1 MNLVIVESPAK
12 AKTINKYLGD
22 NYTVLASYGHIRDL
36 PSKNGSVDPENK
48 FQMEWEIDS
57 FSKKYLKEI
66 TDVAK
71 DSDKIILATD
81 PDREGEAIA
90 WHVKE
95 FLDEKK
101 ILKDKKIERVV
112 FNEITKKA
120 VINGIENPRSLE
132 GQLVDAYMARRA
144 LDYLVGFNISP
155 ILWTKLPGSKSAG
168 RVQSVA
174 LRLLTERE
182 HEIEVFNPEEFWTI
196 NVNFITSS
204 KNILTSSISE
214 LNGEKIEKFSFRN
227 KEDVNNAISKIKE
240 KKYSIKDITSKIYT
254 RNPSGPFTTST
265 LQQSASSKL
274 GFGASRTM
282 QIAQRLYQGIE
293 IDGDT
298 KGLITYMR
306 TDGTN
311 ISKEAI
317 PLFRKYI
324 EENYG
329 DDYLPEQANNYS
341 GKKAKNA
348 QEAHEAIRPTEIK
361 NSPESIKKYLSTD
374 QYKLYDLIWS
384 RALSSQMQPA
394 KFDRKT
400 ILITSEDGKNILKS
414 SGSTVKFDGFLK
426 LQKIDEN
433 DDEKILPEVSKGPIE
448 IKEFN
453 DEQHFTQPPPRFSE
467 ASLVKKLEE
476 LGIGR
481 PSTYASIISVISNR
495 GYADIVNKRFFPTD
509 RGKLLSAFLEK
520 LFSRYVDYDF
530 TAKLEDQL
538 DDITSGKENWI
549 KVLDQFWIDFNKNVL
564 NVKEKRTREV
574 LDLLNDSL
582 GKLIFDTDENGKI
595 DRKCKLCQ
603 TGELSLK
610 NSFRGGAF
618 IGCSGYP
625 ECKFTRPLSK
635 IKASQQVNLA
645 EPKLIGKNDI
655 GKDIYLKNGRFG
667 PYLQYELSDEEI
679 ENIKKPKTKTKKKK
693 KEESNFKNVSIPKG
707 LDIENVDLDKAKYLC
722 SLPKIIGKHP
732 DLDKDITINV
742 GRFGPY
748 LKCDNKSAR
757 LESIDELFN
766 IGLNRAIT
774 LISEA
779 KPGRISSS
787 IIKDLG
793 EHPEDKKPVRIMKGQ
808 YGPYIKYKSL
818 NATIPEEK
826 DPAELT
832 MEEALILIEKRKEY
846 DRSKKR
852 KKKMKLLIFIILI
865 LNLCLSTSF
874 SAEKKDCSKFK
885 KFSKNHIACKASNLK
900 AGTKNTA
907 GKIKNKTGNILKVTT
922 GIFKKN

>member
-22 NYTVLASYGHIRDL
+22 NFTVLASYGHIRDL
-36 PSKNGSVDPENK
+36 PSKNGSVDPDNQFK
-48 FQMEWEIDS
+48 MIWEVDS

-71 DSDKIILATD
+71 ESDKIILATD

-90 WHVKE
+90 WHVKQ

-101 ILKDKKIERVV
+101 LLKGKKVERVV

-120 VINGIENPRSLE
+120 VTNGIENPRE
-132 GQLVDAYMARRA
+132 IEAQLVDAYMARRA

-174 LRLLTERE
+174 LKLLTERE
-182 HEIEVFNPEEFWTI
+182 HEIEIFKPEEFWTL
-196 NVNFITSS
+196 NVIFSNAKDIKITS
-204 KNILTSSISE
+204 NPFQLE
-214 LNGEKIEKFSFRN
+214 GNKIEKFSFKN
-227 KEDVNNAISKIKE
+227 KEEINKAIEKIKSKNYE
-240 KKYSIKDITSKIYT
+240 ITDISSKIYT

-282 QIAQRLYQGIE
+282 QIAQRLYQGID

-311 ISKEAI
+311 ISKDAVDD
-317 PLFRKYI
+317 FRNYI
-324 EENYG
+324 TKTYG
-329 DDYLPEQANNYS
+329 NDYLPDQPNNYS

-348 QEAHEAIRPTEIK
+348 QEAHEAIRPTDI
-361 NSPESIKKYLSTD
+361 NNDPSMLKKYLSSD
-374 QYKLYDLIWS
+374 QHKLYNLIWS
-384 RALSSQMQPA
+384 RALSSQMQTA

-400 ILITSEDGKNILKS
+400 IILTSDDGKNIFKA
-414 SGSTVKFDGFLK
+414 SGSVIKFDGFLK
-426 LQKIDEN
+426 LYKIDEN
-433 DDEKILPEVSKGPIE
+433 NDEEKILPEVSKGPINIE
-448 IKEFN
+448 SFI
-453 DEQHFTQPPPRFSE
+453 DEQHFTQPPPRYSE
-467 ASLVKKLEE
+467 ASIVKKLEE

-481 PSTYASIISVISNR
+481 PSTYASIISVITNR
-495 GYADIVNKRFFPTD
+495 GYADILNKRFFPTD
-509 RGKLLSAFLEK
+509 RGKLISAFLEK
-520 LFSRYVDYDF
+520 LFTKYVDYNF

-538 DDITSGKENWI
+538 DDITSGKEDWI
-549 KVLDQFWIDFNKNVL
+549 KVLEQFWNDFNKNVSQ
-564 NVKEKRTREV
+564 VKEKRTREV
-574 LDLLNDSL
+574 LDMLNESL
-582 GKLIFDTDENGKI
+582 GSLIFETDSNGSI

-603 TGELSLK
+603 TGQLSLK

-618 IGCSGYP
+618 IGCSNYP

-635 IKASQQVNLA
+635 VKAAEQINLA
-645 EPKLIGKNDI
+645 EPRYIGKNEMD
-655 GKDIYLKNGRFG
+655 KDIFLKNGRFG
-667 PYLQYELSDEEI
+667 PYLQYEKELNEVED
-679 ENIKKPKTKTKKKK
+679 TKKKK
-693 KEESNFKNVSIPKG
+693 KKKIKKDVNQNLKNVSIPKG
-707 LDIENVDLDKAKYLC
+707 IDIDSIDLDRAKFLC
-722 SLPKIIGKHP
+722 SLPKSLGTNPENNQEI
-732 DLDKDITINV
+732 LLNS

-748 LKCDNKSAR
+748 LKCENKSAR
-757 LESIDELFN
+757 LENVEDIFT

-774 LISEA
+774 LIADA

-787 IIKDLG
+787 LIKDLG

-826 DPAELT
+826 DPTEIT
-832 MEEALILIEKRKEY
+832 MEEALILIEKRREY
-846 DRSKKR
+846 DRN
-852 KKKMKLLIFIILI
+852 KKK
-865 LNLCLSTSF
+865 
-874 SAEKKDCSKFK
+874 KKK
-885 KFSKNHIACKASNLK
+885 
-900 AGTKNTA
+900 
-907 GKIKNKTGNILKVTT
+907 
-922 GIFKKN
+922 

>member
-12 AKTINKYLGD
+12 AKTINKYLGKD
-22 NYTVLASYGHIRDL
+22 YTVLASYGHIRDL

-48 FQMEWEIDS
+48 FKMIWEVDS

-227 KEDVNNAISKIKE
+227 KEDINNAISKIKE

-400 ILITSEDGKNILKS
+400 ILIASDDGKNILKS

-549 KVLDQFWIDFNKNVL
+549 KVLDQFWLDFNKNVL

-618 IGCSGYP
+618 IG
-625 ECKFTRPLSK
+625 LS
-635 IKASQQVNLA
+635 
-645 EPKLIGKNDI
+645 LI
-655 GKDIYLKNGRFG
+655 
-667 PYLQYELSDEEI
+667 
-679 ENIKKPKTKTKKKK
+679 
-693 KEESNFKNVSIPKG
+693 
-707 LDIENVDLDKAKYLC
+707 
-722 SLPKIIGKHP
+722 
-732 DLDKDITINV
+732 
-742 GRFGPY
+742 
-748 LKCDNKSAR
+748 
-757 LESIDELFN
+757 
-766 IGLNRAIT
+766 
-774 LISEA
+774 
-779 KPGRISSS
+779 
-787 IIKDLG
+787 
-793 EHPEDKKPVRIMKGQ
+793 
-808 YGPYIKYKSL
+808 
-818 NATIPEEK
+818 
-826 DPAELT
+826 
-832 MEEALILIEKRKEY
+832 
-846 DRSKKR
+846 
-852 KKKMKLLIFIILI
+852 
-865 LNLCLSTSF
+865 
-874 SAEKKDCSKFK
+874 
-885 KFSKNHIACKASNLK
+885 HI
-900 AGTKNTA
+900 
-907 GKIKNKTGNILKVTT
+907 
-922 GIFKKN
+922 